1 MSYSYE
7 KIGTEAWSQSGN
19 TANPE
24 VEGWDMEGHEQ
35 DWRIYGRG
43 LYGHSPGTPHSYIDR
58 QNNALGIPQE
68 NLDRYEAQDRV
79 PQLTYPSGTGDNG
92 DQHLQVTSTLHLPV
106 QPHEQQ
112 DILYADWHRVL
123 PPQIPA
129 QGHFSTFGAPMSLQ
143 TMEHDFTAPVTH
155 SSHMEYTT
163 AFNGIQEGNNSHQV
177 QSCDPMASPSWNNV
191 PPTPDASNY
200 HFQTVNIATNVDFRA
215 SQNHPMT
222 TDAWQPF
229 YDHERYQAHVHEGS
243 HAFSAEDIPPYD
255 GYVAGVGHTG
265 HSHVNTNKREH
276 SGIVSGYAP
285 IAGTIY
291 AHEGSFAVSP
301 NLKQYIPDNS
311 VVADFRPM
319 ENDTGNATGGKP
331 ESVFLPHPSRAP
343 YSGFSPPFNTTSAF
357 PISSSDNPAL
367 VTSATVK
374 MPKGK
379 AVQIRAHLSLK
390 IPRSYQFLADSKIRP
405 LTPLYRKDADIVQ
418 YIKLAS
424 NSPRCK
430 LCGAYLKTD
439 ANLIEHWVTSHVWS
453 ELSTKLEQKQEN
465 FNDLKIMNS
474 QWRMDVLIAAAYLCP
489 IPPH

>member
-1 MSYSYE
+1 MRPDGVPLLEQRSADTGCIKLSFPDSE
-7 KIGTEAWSQSGN
+7 HISGLLK
-19 TANPE
+19 TT
-24 VEGWDMEGHEQ
+24 Q
-35 DWRIYGRG
+35 C
-43 LYGHSPGTPHSYIDR
+43 
-58 QNNALGIPQE
+58 
-68 NLDRYEAQDRV
+68 
-79 PQLTYPSGTGDNG
+79 QLTPGSR
-92 DQHLQVTSTLHLPV
+92 ST
-106 QPHEQQ
+106 
-112 DILYADWHRVL
+112 I
-123 PPQIPA
+123 
-129 QGHFSTFGAPMSLQ
+129 MK
-143 TMEHDFTAPVTH
+143 
-155 SSHMEYTT
+155 
-163 AFNGIQEGNNSHQV
+163 
-177 QSCDPMASPSWNNV
+177 
-191 PPTPDASNY
+191 
-200 HFQTVNIATNVDFRA
+200 
-215 SQNHPMT
+215 
-222 TDAWQPF
+222 
-229 YDHERYQAHVHEGS
+229 
-243 HAFSAEDIPPYD
+243 
-255 GYVAGVGHTG
+255 AGVGHTG

-301 NLKQYIPDNS
+301 SLKQYIPDNS

-343 YSGFSPPFNTTSAF
+343 YSGFSPPFNTTSAL

-374 MPKGK
+374 MPKAK
-379 AVQIRAHLSLK
+379 AVQIRSHLSLK

-439 ANLIEHWVTSHVWS
+439 ATLIEHWVTSHVWS

-489 IPPH
+489 IPQCNSKYPNGVPAFLTQKAFYKHINYHITRTKAQPTPTHSPDVVLEEGKTDMMSLADTYFSDHPFWRPEEVAIFPDRDQKLVWLFHQ